1 MFCIDSSPFCL
12 ERCNLESRN
21 NLCFPVMSR
30 SMKLFCAQKAQAPES
45 LTRSRS
51 RLQNESCV
59 RSSMPMWKMAQLP
72 CSVGLVTGKDRPI
85 HVSFTVEFFKDIA
98 TNISDQREANHSGTC
113 TSFQSRFSMFDKILQ
128 YMMISFSNSG
138 ALDIS
143 QRWHAWRPVLVL
155 ESPKL
160 LLISFCIPAILSFIF
175 LNKWSWPGPVTVNS
189 WVRDLATGQIG
200 LKATK

>member
-1 MFCIDSSPFCL
+1 MFSGDVKVDETLLRSKSSSGRVLDDL
-12 ERCNLESRN
+12 EIYIGCRI
-21 NLCFPVMSR
+21 
-30 SMKLFCAQKAQAPES
+30 KAVSEVVCQCE
-45 LTRSRS
+45 RWR
-51 RLQNESCV
+51 
-59 RSSMPMWKMAQLP
+59 K
-72 CSVGLVTGKDRPI
+72 PI
-85 HVSFTVEFFKDIA
+85 HLSFTVEFFKDIA
-98 TNISDQREANHSGTC
+98 TNISDQREANHSGTS

-143 QRWHAWRPVLVL
+143 QRWHKRRPVLVL

-189 WVRDLATGQIG
+189 WVRDLATGQFG
-200 LKATK
+200 LKAAE